1 MEKKQVF
8 IMLGV
13 VIVITAAIVGYC
25 LFYGNQYT
33 IRFDTAGGNEI
44 EQQVVRV
51 GDKVEKPEDPVREG
65 YNFVEWQYEGEKYDF
80 DAKVKRNMILVAT
93 WQKVADATE
102 IFYKVTFDSKGG
114 SKVEE
119 QNIAV
124 GETVIKPT
132 DPVKDGYTFQGW
144 FYNEKKYDF
153 DKAVSTD
160 ITLVAKWKEKTTKP
174 EEKPTESNKDDKK
187 PSETNK
193 DDNSSNLNSEIK
205 VGDRVR
211 IVGAYASSSTAGE
224 DEAIH
229 TKAIG
234 WKRVVLKIY
243 EGREYPYR
251 VGDETGTTGF
261 FKAESLEKI
270 G

>member
-13 VIVITAAIVGYC
+13 VMVITAAIIGYC

-33 IRFDTAGGNEI
+33 IKFDTDGGS
-44 EQQVVRV
+44 
-51 GDKVEKPEDPVREG
+51 KVEDQLVRAGEKVAKPEDPVREG
-65 YNFVEWQYEGEKYDF
+65 YNFIEWQYEGTKYDF
-80 DAKVKRNMILVAT
+80 DAKVRKNMTLVAT
-93 WQKVADATE
+93 WQKVSDAAE

-119 QNIAV
+119 QQIGV
-124 GETVIKPT
+124 GETVVKPK
-132 DPVKDGYTFQGW
+132 DPVKDGYIFKGW
-144 FYNEKKYDF
+144 YHNDKKYDF
-153 DKAVSTD
+153 SKKVSTD
-160 ITLVAKWKEKTTKP
+160 MVLIAKWTAKS
-174 EEKPTESNKDDKK
+174 SNNDKK
-187 PSETNK
+187 PAQ

-234 WKRVVLKIY
+234 WKRIVLKIY

-251 VGDETGTTGF
+251 VGDSTGTTGF

-270 G
+270 D

>member
-13 VIVITAAIVGYC
+13 VVVITAAIVGYC

-33 IRFDTAGGNEI
+33 VKFDTDGGNKI
-44 EQQVVRV
+44 EQQVIRV
-51 GDKVEKPEDPVREG
+51 GDKVEKPEDPVKEG
-65 YNFVEWQYEGEKYDF
+65 YTFVEWQYEGSKYDF
-80 DAKVKRNMILVAT
+80 NAKVKRNMTLIAT

-119 QNIAV
+119 QTVGV
-124 GETVIKPT
+124 GETVAKPT
-132 DPVKDGYTFQGW
+132 DPVKEGYTFQGW
-144 FYNEKKYDF
+144 FYNDKKYDF
-153 DKAVSTD
+153 SKSVSSD
-160 ITLVAKWKEKTTKP
+160 MKLVAKWKEKATKP
-174 EEKPTESNKDDKK
+174 DKKPDKKPTETYKEN
-187 PSETNK
+187 
-193 DDNSSNLNSEIK
+193 NSDTEFK

-211 IVGAYASSSTAGE
+211 IVGSYASSSTSGK

-229 TKAIG
+229 TRAIG
-234 WKRVVLKIY
+234 WKRIVLKVY
-243 EGREYPYR
+243 DGREYPYR